1 MIEFFAGVLALG
13 FGFGLSLLI
22 CSSKLNKSN
31 NLGDSRGNSQTYH
44 AEAKF
49 TSTCDNMDRSAA
61 DAFFNLNAVKRSAP
75 DEKTMNAPVRRLTDE
90 EREKKAVEDK
100 KARVPKGA
108 FVSKNTSGYGA
119 QSFAAEE
126 WEKRADRNW

>member
-13 FGFGLSLLI
+13 FGFGLALLI
-22 CSSKLNKSN
+22 CGSMLNNSN
-31 NLGDSRGNSQTYH
+31 NLGDSRGDSQTYH

-49 TSTCDNMDRSAA
+49 TSTCDKMDKSAA
-61 DAFFNLNAVKRSAP
+61 EAFFNVNCIKRSAP

-90 EREKKAVEDK
+90 EREKKAGDDK

-119 QSFAAEE
+119 YPFHAEE